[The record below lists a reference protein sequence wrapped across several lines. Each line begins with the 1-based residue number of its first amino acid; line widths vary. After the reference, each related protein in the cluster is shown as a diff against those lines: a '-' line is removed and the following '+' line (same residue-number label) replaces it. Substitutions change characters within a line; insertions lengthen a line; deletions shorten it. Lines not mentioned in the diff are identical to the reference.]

1 MASETPADRMPLHEL
16 LLHLLEHTDEG
27 VITELWPDNELTLD
41 DIAGL
46 ILARNARELTAR
58 QVKYAREMPDPHGPY
73 RTPIRMAALLA
84 HVALTEAPNGLD

>member
-1 MASETPADRMPLHEL
+1 MVSETPADDLPLREL
-16 LLHLLEHTDEG
+16 LLHLLSYTASD
-27 VITELWPDNELTLD
+27 VIDELWPGNELTLD

-46 ILARNARELTAR
+46 ILARSARELTAR